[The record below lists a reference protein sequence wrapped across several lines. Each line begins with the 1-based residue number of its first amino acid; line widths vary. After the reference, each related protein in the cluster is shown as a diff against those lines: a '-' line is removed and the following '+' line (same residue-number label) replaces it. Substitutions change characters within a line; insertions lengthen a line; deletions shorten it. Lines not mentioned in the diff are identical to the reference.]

1 MKAHR
6 AVADLAFDFGT
17 GHESGDRVD
26 DDDVDGSGA
35 HKHVADL
42 KRVLA
47 GVGLGDEHFV
57 DVDAQAGGI
66 ARVEGVLGVDER
78 HDAAHG
84 LGLGENLQRQRR
96 LTARLRAVNLDNAA
110 ARNTADAK
118 RCVERQGTG
127 GNGLHRQGVGRVAE
141 LHDGSLA
148 EALLNLA
155 RRELDHLGALVALGT
170 GVNLLGD

>member
-1 MKAHR
+1 M
-6 AVADLAFDFGT
+6 
-17 GHESGDRVD
+17 
-26 DDDVDGSGA
+26 
-35 HKHVADL
+35 
-42 KRVLA
+42 
-47 GVGLGDEHFV
+47 
-57 DVDAQAGGI
+57 
-66 ARVEGVLGVDER
+66 LGVDER

-84 LGLGENLQRQRR
+84 LSLGENLQRQRR
-96 LTARLRAVNLDNAA
+96 FAARLRAVNLNDTA
-110 ARNTADAK
+110 ARNATDAK
-118 RCVERQGTG
+118 RGVKREGAG